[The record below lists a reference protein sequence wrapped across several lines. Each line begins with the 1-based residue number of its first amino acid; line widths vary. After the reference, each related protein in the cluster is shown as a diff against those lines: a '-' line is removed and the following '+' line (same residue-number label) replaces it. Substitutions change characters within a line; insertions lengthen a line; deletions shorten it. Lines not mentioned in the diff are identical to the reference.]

1 MVFFSCFLG
10 AIGKTCH
17 RVQKYWEIII
27 MQINF
32 VPCVTLCRDK
42 GLLCRKALLY
52 SFSRVSLA

>member
-10 AIGKTCH
+10 AIGRPCH
-17 RVQKYWEIII
+17 RVQKYWEII

-32 VPCVTLCRDK
+32 VRGVTLCRDK

-52 SFSRVSLA
+52 NFFRVSLA